1 MNAYSPESVL
11 FFVGIVA
18 ELVILIFVS
27 TFLVEVITQQY
38 ACR

>member
-11 FFVGIVA
+11 FFVGIVV

-27 TFLVEVITQQY
+27 KILVQVITQY